1 MFVIS
6 FAKIDIFF
14 DITKYLY
21 KKMSLSFMTPLM
33 KIVIFLRKKLLKY
46 LDNSEIICIFAT

>member
-33 KIVIFLRKKLLKY
+33 KIAIFFTKKVAK
-46 LDNSEIICIFAT
+46 IFG

>member
-21 KKMSLSFMTPLM
+21 KIMSLSFMTPLM